1 LLPTFAEELGTVG
14 PRLAKLVFDELKE
27 RGFEDMALEH
37 LVSGLMQALEPSLL
51 VEDLEEDPYNSDYSY
66 DDNSDMEE
74 DMKEK

>member
-1 LLPTFAEELGTVG
+1 MG

-27 RGFEDMALEH
+27 RGFEDRALEH

-74 DMKEK
+74 DVQEK

>member
-1 LLPTFAEELGTVG
+1 MG

>member
-1 LLPTFAEELGTVG
+1 MG

-27 RGFEDMALEH
+27 RGFEDKALEH

-51 VEDLEEDPYNSDYSY
+51 VEDLDEDPYNSDYSY

-74 DMKEK
+74 DVKEK

>member
-1 LLPTFAEELGTVG
+1 LLPASAEELGTVG

-27 RGFEDMALEH
+27 RGFEDKALEH

-74 DMKEK
+74 DVKEK